1 MKRLLP
7 FLLLLIS
14 SAVLAESGAYQVEVI
29 VFRNL
34 AVATGM
40 TESTR
45 TEELRSFS
53 LFPGLDEVQQVEA
66 LAPDLSRQTQGPGR
80 NDLPEATPRVI
91 PNHLPDDTHIIT
103 RKSEQMDYV
112 WKRLRSSKNYRPLVY
127 AAWDQN
133 RTDYYPPMRV
143 HNGQLIDTQ
152 FRPPTT
158 IVVADLAAEDPLA
171 AYRSDFYQVDG
182 SMQLRR
188 SRFLHVF
195 LDLEYRDESPPGPAE
210 PNFFSGD
217 ATQAEIETGNEDADS
232 HNIFALKQN
241 RQVRTN
247 QMQYFDTP
255 YFGALVFVS
264 AIRADPAP

>member
-14 SAVLAESGAYQVEVI
+14 SAILAESGAYQVEVI

-40 TESTR
+40 TEVTR
-45 TEELRSFS
+45 EEELRSFS
-53 LFPGLDEVQQVEA
+53 RFPELEEVQQVEA
-66 LAPDLSRQTQGPGR
+66 LTAELPRQTQGPGGT
-80 NDLPEATPRVI
+80 DLPEAAPRVI
-91 PNHLPDDTHIIT
+91 PNHLPDDVHIIT

-143 HNGQLIDTQ
+143 HNGQIFDTQ

-158 IVVADLAAEDPLA
+158 VVIADLTAEDPLA

-182 SMQLRR
+182 SVQLRR

-195 LDLEYRDESPPGPAE
+195 LDLEYRDESPPVPSGPS
-210 PNFFSGD
+210 FFSGD
-217 ATQAEIETGNEDADS
+217 AAQAEIETGNQDGDF
-232 HNIFALKQN
+232 HNIFTLKQN
-241 RQVRTN
+241 RQIRTN

-255 YFGALVFVS
+255 YFGALVFVT